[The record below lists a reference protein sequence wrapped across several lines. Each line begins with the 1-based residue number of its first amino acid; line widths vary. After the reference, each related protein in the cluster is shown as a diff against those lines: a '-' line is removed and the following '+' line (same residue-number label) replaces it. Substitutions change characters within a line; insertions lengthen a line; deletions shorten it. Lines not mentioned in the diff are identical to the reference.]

1 MVALRDV
8 HYGWV
13 VVAAGT
19 LAVFACIGIGRFAL
33 GMLLP
38 PMGADL
44 GLTYAEMGFVSSGNL
59 VGYTIAVMA
68 AGWLSRRFGSRLLIV
83 VGLVTVAAS
92 MMAISLTHGFQG
104 LLPLYVITGL
114 GSGAANVPVMALVSF
129 WFARRHRGK
138 AAGLIVS
145 GNGFA
150 IILSGAL
157 VPAFAAGGASDG
169 WRGAWLALG
178 AIVLAVAA
186 VCWLLVRHRPEEHDL
201 APFGGA
207 DRGAH
212 AAGAGGDA
220 EADRRAGALRRRTL
234 AHLGAIYF
242 LFGASYV
249 IYATFI
255 VTSLIDDH
263 GFPDATAGAFW
274 SWLGILSLVSG
285 PVFGSLSDI
294 IGRRAG
300 LMVVFALHM
309 AAYGL
314 ASAPLSDAFL
324 FLSIALFGIAA
335 WSIPSIMA
343 AAVGD
348 YMGADHAAAGFGT
361 ITVVFGIGQI
371 VGPAIAGLAAD
382 AAGGFAVSFALA
394 AALAAVAIV
403 LSGFLHQPPPS

>member
-19 LAVFACIGIGRFAL
+19 LAVFACIGVGRFAL

-38 PMGADL
+38 AMGADL
-44 GLTYAEMGFVSSGNL
+44 GLTYGQMGFVSSGNL

-68 AGWLSRRFGSRLLIV
+68 AGWLSRRFGARRLIAT
-83 VGLVTVAAS
+83 GLATVAAS
-92 MMAISLTHGFQG
+92 LMAISLANGFFG
-104 LLPLYVITGL
+104 LLTLYTVTGL

-150 IILSGAL
+150 IVLSGVL
-157 VPAFAAGGASDG
+157 VPAFVAGGAGDG

-178 AIVLAVAA
+178 AIVLAAA
-186 VCWLLVRHRPEEHDL
+186 AMCWLLVRNRPEEHDL

-207 DRGAH
+207 DGGFP
-212 AAGAGGDA
+212 AAAAGGDGDA
-220 EADRRAGALRRRTL
+220 ERRAGALRRRTL

-242 LFGASYV
+242 LFGATYV

-255 VTSLIDDH
+255 VTSLIEDH
-263 GFPDATAGAFW
+263 GFPQATAGAFW
-274 SWLGILSLVSG
+274 SWLGVLSLASG
-285 PVFGSLSDI
+285 PVFGSLSDV

-300 LMVVFALHM
+300 LMVVFTLHM
-309 AAYGL
+309 IAYGL
-314 ASAPLSDAFL
+314 ASAPLSDALL
-324 FLSIALFGIAA
+324 FLSIALFGVAA

-348 YMGADHAAAGFGT
+348 YMGAEHAAAGFGT
-361 ITVVFGIGQI
+361 ITVMFGLGQI
-371 VGPAIAGLAAD
+371 VGPAVAGLAAE
-382 AAGGFAVSFALA
+382 AAGGFGISFAMA
-394 AALAAVAIV
+394 AALAAAAVV
-403 LSGFLHQPPPS
+403 LSASLHRPPPP